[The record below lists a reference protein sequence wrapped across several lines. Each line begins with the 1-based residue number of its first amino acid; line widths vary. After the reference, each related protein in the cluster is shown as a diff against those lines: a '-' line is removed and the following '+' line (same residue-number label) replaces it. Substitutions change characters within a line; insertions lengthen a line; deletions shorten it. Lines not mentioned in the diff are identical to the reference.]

1 MAIDICTL
9 ADKQPPNS
17 SQCTIPGSA
26 STTSGTMMHWLS
38 RHQLDQAYIV
48 PGPLTAHAFAMQN
61 YTFVRPVT
69 PCSFAPQRPNLCTIR
84 STHYCRNVP
93 SKPSSIVVSCQ
104 IQSDTEN
111 PSPPPVVTTDSSPA
125 QRESSKPP
133 SESDL
138 LSEQMKAYF
147 ASSDTTFQPQL
158 KSTLELGLRNF
169 VIELSELTAFLR
181 RIVGMEAPLRY
192 ELPQVLGLKLCNE
205 AVSQR
210 EQNREQAKASPIVR
224 FVYQITCKYLDI
236 AFDNR
241 PIQRFWFLETVARM
255 PYFAYSSCLHLYATL
270 GWYRSPTLMNMHHA
284 EELNEAYHLAVMES
298 LGGDKA
304 WVVSNLSHSFPNNAR
319 CTEHPPFILMLTSD
333 IFNSLL

>member
-1 MAIDICTL
+1 MKSC
-9 ADKQPPNS
+9 
-17 SQCTIPGSA
+17 
-26 STTSGTMMHWLS
+26 
-38 RHQLDQAYIV
+38 
-48 PGPLTAHAFAMQN
+48 
-61 YTFVRPVT
+61 TFVRTAT
-69 PCSFAPQRPNLCTIR
+69 PRSVAPQRRNLCTTR
-84 STHYCRNVP
+84 STHYRLNAS
-93 SKPSSIVVSCQ
+93 SKPSSIVFSCQ
-104 IQSDTEN
+104 TQPDTE
-111 PSPPPVVTTDSSPA
+111 SPPPPSVFATDSSPA
-125 QRESSKPP
+125 QHESSTPP
-133 SESDL
+133 NESDL
-138 LSEQMKAYF
+138 LSEQMTAYF

-158 KSTLELGLRNF
+158 KSTFQLGLRNF
-169 VIELSELTAFLR
+169 VVELSELTAFLR

-210 EQNREQAKASPIVR
+210 EQNREQVKASPIVR

-298 LGGDKA
+298 LGGDKS
-304 WVVSNLSHSFPNNAR
+304 WVVSNLTHSFSNDVW
-319 CTEHPPFILMLTSD
+319 CTEQHSFILMLTSD
-333 IFNSLL
+333 MFDTLL